1 MSLYQKITAKKFPCR
16 FRLGYQTQLFL
27 HTDYVCQSLKY
38 NPCINLAAPCRKK
51 ARLSPAKSGDAN
63 DTNHQLPNFGSVRS
77 PLRQLQPNP
86 LLNQNY
92 ASVERK
98 SSELSSAKSERRRVF
113 RRPPM
118 SCESVSVTR
127 TDGQRLYLSIKCD
140 RDEEKSSIQSKV
152 YKCNHDCF

>member
-1 MSLYQKITAKKFPCR
+1 MYI
-16 FRLGYQTQLFL
+16 
-27 HTDYVCQSLKY
+27 
-38 NPCINLAAPCRKK
+38 INLTAPCRKK
-51 ARLSPAKSGDAN
+51 ARLSPGKSGDVI

-92 ASVERK
+92 ASVDRK
-98 SSELSSAKSERRRVF
+98 SSELSSAKAERRRVF

-140 RDEEKSSIQSKV
+140 RDEEKSSVQSKV
-152 YKCNHDCF
+152 HKCSHDCF